1 MDTNSFIVFVKEDS
15 AEDVGKI
22 FGTSNFELGR
32 QLPKAKNKVIRL
44 MKNELRGQT
53 IKEFVVLWAI
63 TCTYLNDNNDKDN
76 KAKGA
81 KKYIIKRK
89 PKFEYYKKCLEALEI
104 ESKINH
110 SEKQNWCR

>member
-53 IKEFVVLWAI
+53 IK
-63 TCTYLNDNNDKDN
+63 
-76 KAKGA
+76 
-81 KKYIIKRK
+81 
-89 PKFEYYKKCLEALEI
+89 
-104 ESKINH
+104 
-110 SEKQNWCR
+110 